1 MKGFV
6 KSEKVE
12 AVLTAAYKSGQ
23 NVVLYG
29 KGGYGK
35 SEMAV
40 AFLRSVVNAREN
52 QICVKSLSVG
62 TTLDDLLGGINI
74 KELKET
80 GCLQYNVSQSVFSAP
95 FLILEEA
102 FDAPVRV
109 LEGLKDILTSGK
121 IRNGLQTYKVQTKF
135 IIVCTNRSKSELV
148 EDESTAALM
157 ERFPL
162 SYKVEWDSHSLAD
175 YQRLIKTVICEEI
188 NEEFEALLSYILE
201 SIKEDQSKAPPCPRT
216 VIRAYKIHKAA
227 GVEALQFLD
236 GLPNIERALSGVKEA
251 LKVVQKKKQLVLKLD
266 ELWDYKILRLSEE
279 SSWKVI
285 QEYIT
290 KVKALK
296 DWAGSDL
303 VRENERAFNRLEW
316 QV

>member
-6 KSEKVE
+6 KSEKVKV
-12 AVLTAAYKSGQ
+12 VLSAAYKSGQ

-52 QICVKSLSVG
+52 QICIKSLSVG

-80 GCLQYNVSQSVFSAP
+80 GCLQYNVSQSIFSAP

-175 YQRLIKTVICEEI
+175 YQELIKTVTGEDVDEEL
-188 NEEFEALLSYILE
+188 EALLSYILE
-201 SIKEDQSKAPPCPRT
+201 SIKEDQSKQPPCPRT
-216 VIRAYKIHKAA
+216 VIRACKIHKAA
-227 GVEALQFLD
+227 GMEALQFLD
-236 GLPNIERALSGVKEA
+236 GLPNIERALSGVKET
-251 LKVVQKKKQLVLKLD
+251 LKAVQKKKQLVLKLE
-266 ELWDYKILRLSEE
+266 ELLSYKQGQLSEE
-279 SSWKVI
+279 STWKTI
-285 QEYIT
+285 QEYLNR
-290 KVKALK
+290 VKALK

-303 VRENERAFNRLEW
+303 TKENEKVFKRLEW
-316 QV
+316 